1 MPTRAPDRPT
11 GANDVHLVGRLAGQ
25 VVRREL
31 PSGDVLAS
39 FRLVV
44 PRPAGS
50 RTSRRDTGGGS
61 SRTPTVDT
69 IDCVTFR
76 RDVQRRLE
84 RMPEGEQVEVHGA
97 LRRRFWRSG
106 SGTASRSEVEVVRV
120 RRAPDPG

>member
-1 MPTRAPDRPT
+1 MPTRARRPT
-11 GANDVHLVGRLAGQ
+11 GVNDVHLVGRLAGQ
-25 VVRREL
+25 LVRREL
-31 PSGDVLAS
+31 PSGDVLTS

-44 PRPAGS
+44 PRPAAS
-50 RTSRRDTGGGS
+50 RFSRRDTSGGP
-61 SRTPTVDT
+61 SRSPTVDT
-69 IDCVTFR
+69 IDCITFR

-84 RMPEGEQVEVHGA
+84 RMPEGEQVEVEGA

>member
-11 GANDVHLVGRLAGQ
+11 GINDVHLVGRLAGQ

-44 PRPAGS
+44 PRPAARS
-50 RTSRRDTGGGS
+50 SRRDTGGGS
-61 SRTPTVDT
+61 SRSPTVDT
-69 IDCVTFR
+69 IDCISFR

-84 RMPEGEQVEVHGA
+84 RMPEGEQVEVQGA

-106 SGTASRSEVEVVRV
+106 NGTASRSEVEVVRL